1 VLSYI
6 VARRTREIGVR
17 VALGASAPR
26 VITSIFRRPLT
37 QVTLGVI
44 GGGILIVVAAIAVQ
58 HTQEFA
64 AVKPRGLTFGDVALL
79 IGYTILM
86 LGVCM
91 LACVVPTLR
100 ALRVQPTE
108 ALRAE

>member
-1 VLSYI
+1 
-6 VARRTREIGVR
+6 
-17 VALGASAPR
+17 
-26 VITSIFRRPLT
+26 
-37 QVTLGVI
+37 
-44 GGGILIVVAAIAVQ
+44 VAAIAVQ

-64 AVKPRGLTFGDVALL
+64 AAKPRGLTFADVALL